1 MQSIKF
7 KNYFASYQKEKNN
20 VLKNITLEI
29 NRGEMIAIIG
39 KSGSGK
45 TTLFNALLK
54 QLKTRSGNL
63 FINDKNID
71 LIKKKEWKKIIN
83 KVGYLSQ
90 ETNLINH
97 LNVYEN
103 ILHFYLNYKNKFC
116 AFFKILT
123 KKQKQEI
130 YDVLSSLDILDK
142 IYTKISDLS
151 GGQKQRVAIAKLL
164 LKNVDIILADEPT
177 SSLDIKTSKDI
188 MNILKKINKEYQTT
202 ILINIHDLNIV
213 QTFFD
218 QYCFIKNGEL
228 IQVGNPKNLSQKEIE
243 KLYEV

>member
-1 MQSIKF
+1 M
-7 KNYFASYQKEKNN
+7 
-20 VLKNITLEI
+20 
-29 NRGEMIAIIG
+29 
-39 KSGSGK
+39 
-45 TTLFNALLK
+45 
-54 QLKTRSGNL
+54 
-63 FINDKNID
+63 
-71 LIKKKEWKKIIN
+71 
-83 KVGYLSQ
+83 
-90 ETNLINH
+90 INH